1 MRKLLSLSVA
11 FAAACLLSRFLP
23 QTLPLWLGV
32 SALLLFLGLL
42 RWKRSQVRLLWI
54 CFGLCF
60 GFLWFFLYHTVLYL
74 PSQQLVNQTIRFEA
88 VVTQFPVETDYGI
101 SVSVRG
107 GEPNG
112 RSFPMRLYLDAEWNT
127 LRPGDRIATIAYC
140 TSPEPAPGEGGP
152 SLRSKG
158 LYLLAQAYGTLTLD
172 RPKHIPLRYA
182 PTYLAHW
189 IRGQVLTLYDEDTAP
204 LLLALLTGQ
213 QTEISPQDRSD
224 FSRSGLSHVV
234 AVSGMHI
241 SFLAGFLGLL
251 FSRTNKKTIF
261 LQIGLIVFFA
271 VMTGSSPGA
280 LRAAFLCSTVLLASL
295 FGRRADAL
303 TSLSVSLL
311 LLLLFNPFSV
321 SNIGLQFSFAAT
333 LGIFLLGQPLHRSLR
348 NKLPKRGGRLL
359 AVPLS
364 VFTLS
369 LGAMVFTTPLT
380 ALYFGQVSLIAP
392 LSNLLTNVLV
402 FASFLGGLLSVLAAG
417 LYAPLG
423 AMLAALTELPAR
435 LFLFLAHGFASLPFA
450 AVTVHSI
457 YYLCFFTFLYAVL
470 LLWLYAWYRKE
481 ARVFVPLSSL
491 CLTFCLS
498 LLLTNLSLTAKPLTL
513 SAIDVGQGQSML
525 LTSGAYRALVD
536 CGGSNNAGVAAAN
549 YLQDFGMV
557 RLDLLVLTHYHADHT
572 NGLSDLLSRVSVS
585 YIALPDSETDSP
597 ERKAVEALAQQYQC
611 QLLYIQTET
620 QIPFGKAELRLF
632 PPLSQAGDNEVGL
645 SLLASYETWDALLT
659 GDMSEG
665 TERLLLGSY
674 ALPKL
679 ELLVLGHHGSR
690 YATSEE
696 LLAATK
702 PERALVSVGKNT
714 YGHPAP
720 DTLSRLQE
728 AGTILYRTDTMG
740 TVTVFAPELED

>member
-1 MRKLLSLSVA
+1 MRKLLILSSA
-11 FAAACLLSRFLP
+11 FAAACLLSLFLP

-32 SALLLFLGLL
+32 SALLLFLCLL
-42 RWKRSQVRLLWI
+42 RWARSQARLLWRT
-54 CFGLCF
+54 FGFCF

-88 VVTQFPVETDYGI
+88 VVTQYPVQTEYGI

-112 RSFPMRLYLDAEWNT
+112 RSFPMRLYLDSQWNT

-140 TSPEPAPGEGGP
+140 TSPEPVPGERTG

-158 LYLLAQAYGTLTLD
+158 LYLFARAYGTVTLD

-182 PTYLAHW
+182 PAYVADW
-189 IRGQVLTLYDEDTAP
+189 IRGQILTLYDEDTAP
-204 LLLALLTGQ
+204 LLLALLTGR
-213 QTEISPQDRSD
+213 QTELSAQDRSD

-241 SFLAGFLGLL
+241 SFLAGFLDLL
-251 FSRTNKKTIF
+251 FPGTNKKTIF
-261 LQIGLIVFFA
+261 LQIGLIFFFA
-271 VMTGSSPGA
+271 AMTGNCPGA
-280 LRAAFLCSTVLLASL
+280 WRAAFLCSTALLASL
-295 FGRRADAL
+295 LGRRSDAL
-303 TSLSVSLL
+303 TSLSVALL
-311 LLLLFNPFSV
+311 LLLLCNPFSV
-321 SNIGLQFSFAAT
+321 ANIGLQFSFAAT

-348 NKLPKRGGRLL
+348 KTLPERGRRLL
-359 AVPLS
+359 ALPLS

-380 ALYFGQVSLIAP
+380 ALYFCQVSLIAP

-402 FASFLGGLLSVLAAG
+402 FASFLGGLLSVLVAA
-417 LYAPLG
+417 LFAPLG
-423 AMLAALTELPAR
+423 ALLAALTALPAR
-435 LFLFLAHGFASLPFA
+435 LFLFLAHAFASLPFA
-450 AVTVHSI
+450 AVTVHSF
-457 YYLCFFTFLYAVL
+457 YYLCFFTVLYAVL
-470 LLWLYAWYRKE
+470 LLWIYAWYQNQ
-481 ARVFVPLSSL
+481 ARVLVPLCSL

-498 LLLTNLSLTAKPLTL
+498 LLLTNLSLMTKPLTL
-513 SAIDVGQGQSML
+513 SAIDVGQGQSIL

-549 YLQDFGMV
+549 YLQDFGIG

-572 NGLSDLLSRVSVS
+572 NGLSELLSRVAVS
-585 YIALPDSETDSP
+585 CIVLPDSEADSP
-597 ERKAVEALAQQYQC
+597 DRKDVEALAQQYHC

-620 QIPFGKAELRLF
+620 KIPFGKAQLRLF

-645 SLLASYETWDALLT
+645 SLLATYATWDALLT
-659 GDMSEG
+659 GDMSED
-665 TERLLLGSY
+665 TERLLLHSY
-674 ALPKL
+674 ALPEL
-679 ELLVLGHHGSR
+679 ELLVLGHHGSH
-690 YATSEE
+690 YATSKE

-740 TVTVFAPELED
+740 TVTVFAPEMED